1 MAMKRL
7 LLFLLLNAILTSPA
21 LCDNRNLEIV
31 QKDIRQ
37 LKSRLT
43 DLESRSRSLSEDV
56 EYLSARLQV
65 LLSER
70 AVAVEGKQKTESEL
84 DVLKK
89 NLKQVALEIKQKRD
103 YLSKRLK
110 TLYRKEDYLLFET
123 VMMPENESELT
134 HSVNLF
140 LFLAEKDRE
149 ALDRLSLL
157 HREKTD
163 LEARLS
169 EKTIFLER
177 KIQELTK
184 LHHAYRTTY
193 REKRALYGKIR
204 TEKKLYT
211 ELLTQRKVLLS
222 DLMST
227 ITAKSTALNPSR
239 IPMDRFKGLLSLPVK
254 GRITERF
261 GRIRNRKFGTWL
273 KNNGITIHVAQG
285 TPVHALYDGVVVYAG
300 WYKSYGRLVIL
311 NHGDNYYSFYAH
323 LDSFSVTINN
333 VVTTGDIIARSGDT
347 ASLEHDELHFE
358 VWHERTPLNPLDWVR
373 RGK

>member
-1 MAMKRL
+1 MKH
-7 LLFLLLNAILTSPA
+7 LFLFLFLTAVPASPA

-31 QKDIRQ
+31 KKDILQ
-37 LKSRLT
+37 LNSRLAT
-43 DLESRSRSLSEDV
+43 LENRSRSLSEDV

-70 AVAVEGKQKTESEL
+70 AAAINKKKKTEAEL

-89 NLKQVALEIKQKRD
+89 NLKHVALEIRKKHE

-110 TLYRKEDYLLFET
+110 ALYRKEDYLLFET
-123 VMMPENESELT
+123 VIMPENEAALT

-140 LFLAEKDRE
+140 LYLAEKDRD
-149 ALDRLSLL
+149 ALSRLSIL

-163 LEARLS
+163 IEARFS
-169 EKTIFLER
+169 EKNIFMEQ
-177 KIQELTK
+177 KIRELTA
-184 LHHAYRTTY
+184 LHKQYRTTY
-193 REKRALYGKIR
+193 REKRDLFRKIR
-204 TEKKLYT
+204 TRKKLYT

-227 ITAKSTALNPSR
+227 ITSTTTSRNPSR
-239 IPMDRFKGLLSLPVK
+239 VPLDRFKGLLTLPVK

-261 GRIRNRKFGTWL
+261 GRVRNRKFGTWL

-323 LDSFSVTINN
+323 LDSFSVTINQ
-333 VVTTGDIIARSGDT
+333 VVTTGDIVARSGAT
-347 ASLEHDELHFE
+347 ASLEHDVLHFE
-358 VWHERTPLNPLDWVR
+358 LWHERTPLNPLKWVR
-373 RGK
+373 SGK

>member
-1 MAMKRL
+1 MKHL
-7 LLFLLLNAILTSPA
+7 LLFLFFSTLLTSPA
-21 LCDNRNLEIV
+21 LCDNQNLKIV
-31 QKDIRQ
+31 QKDIHQ
-37 LKSRLT
+37 LKTRLIF
-43 DLESRSRSLSEDV
+43 LENRSRSLSEDV

-65 LLSER
+65 FLSER
-70 AVAVEGKQKTESEL
+70 AAAVQAKKKTETEL

-89 NLKQVALEIKQKRD
+89 NLKQVALEIQQKRE
-103 YLSKRLK
+103 YLSGRLK

-123 VMMPENESELT
+123 VMMPKNEAELT

-149 ALDRLSLL
+149 TLDRLSLL

-163 LEARLS
+163 MEGRLS

-177 KIQELTK
+177 KIRELTT
-184 LHHAYRTTY
+184 LHRKYRTTY
-193 REKRALYGKIR
+193 REKRALYRKIR
-204 TEKKLYT
+204 TQKKLYA

-227 ITAKSTALNPSR
+227 IATTVTTRSPSR
-239 IPMDRFKGLLSLPVK
+239 VPMGRFKGLLSLPVK
-254 GRITERF
+254 GKIIEKF
-261 GRIRNRKFGTWL
+261 GRVRNRKFGTWL
-273 KNNGITIHVAQG
+273 KNNGITIHVIQG

-300 WYKSYGRLVIL
+300 WYKSYGRLLIL

-323 LDSFSVTINN
+323 LDSFSVTINQ

-347 ASLEHDELHFE
+347 ASLEHDVLHFE
-358 VWHERTPLNPLDWVR
+358 LWHERTPLNPLKWVR
-373 RGK
+373 KGK